1 MRMRSR
7 LNLAYRGVRART
19 HDGKRIRAKVQAVS
33 TLSAILAL
41 VVSGSAWLADQR
53 LNLDVNDPRP
63 LAAALEQLEKRHG
76 WVITYDDPPYLY
88 APDIEDVTLAVRRDG
103 DITRRVLVPRGG
115 RFRFEYSAPADGG
128 APNAALVL
136 ERLLEEYHLTGYP
149 GMFRVIAT
157 GTVFHVVPSESRNAS
172 GVLAP
177 SVSLLDAKISIPDSE
192 RSVFSTVTAIVEAAS
207 RQLGARVGL
216 GTVPVNLLM
225 QRRVHERATNESART
240 VLMRTLA
247 STHRQLSWRLF
258 CDPGASA
265 QCSLNLHLVE

>member
-88 APDIEDVTLAVRRDG
+88 ARHRGCDARRTQG
-103 DITRRVLVPRGG
+103 RR
-115 RFRFEYSAPADGG
+115 
-128 APNAALVL
+128 
-136 ERLLEEYHLTGYP
+136 YH
-149 GMFRVIAT
+149 
-157 GTVFHVVPSESRNAS
+157 
-172 GVLAP
+172 
-177 SVSLLDAKISIPDSE
+177 
-192 RSVFSTVTAIVEAAS
+192 AAS
-207 RQLGARVGL
+207 ARASRRTIQIRVFGAG
-216 GTVPVNLLM
+216 
-225 QRRVHERATNESART
+225 
-240 VLMRTLA
+240 
-247 STHRQLSWRLF
+247 
-258 CDPGASA
+258 
-265 QCSLNLHLVE
+265 